1 MAGCRSSLLSTSLI
15 LFLSLTAL
23 ANCRLLLHKSH
34 YFSIFTQSSE
44 WPDELVRCS
53 ISESAD
59 VSLVMSCA
67 FFVCYTLVGIQ
78 DDMYVSA
85 SQISLLVL
93 LSRRLYD
100 DFCRSS
106 LLLLRVKSMCSS
118 SALAL
123 SYYICI
129 SYHLVQEFIVFH
141 LSCFF
146 LLLRFHFD
154 SIVRKCF
161 YVEFIHVA
169 CTCVVL
175 LVPWEIILLGSVGWL
190 PPNDNPF
197 LVHVFSSFLPFLL
210 GIFIHELDC
219 KCDDIRFDLRL
230 R

>member
-1 MAGCRSSLLSTSLI
+1 MAGRTCPLVHIWECRCFLGYVLS
-15 LFLSLTAL
+15 
-23 ANCRLLLHKSH
+23 
-34 YFSIFTQSSE
+34 
-44 WPDELVRCS
+44 
-53 ISESAD
+53 
-59 VSLVMSCA
+59 
-67 FFVCYTLVGIQ
+67 FFCYTLVGIQ

-93 LSRRLYD
+93 LFRRLYD

-106 LLLLRVKSMCSS
+106 LLLLRVTSMCSS

-161 YVEFIHVA
+161 YVEFTHVVR
-169 CTCVVL
+169 TCVVCPAGSL
-175 LVPWEIILLGSVGWL
+175 GNHLVRVGWL
-190 PPNDNPF
+190 
-197 LVHVFSSFLPFLL
+197 VTS
-210 GIFIHELDC
+210 
-219 KCDDIRFDLRL
+219 KR
-230 R
+230 

>member
-1 MAGCRSSLLSTSLI
+1 
-15 LFLSLTAL
+15 
-23 ANCRLLLHKSH
+23 
-34 YFSIFTQSSE
+34 
-44 WPDELVRCS
+44 
-53 ISESAD
+53 
-59 VSLVMSCA
+59 MSCA
-67 FFVCYTLVGIQ
+67 FFCYTLVGIQ

-169 CTCVVL
+169 CTRVVL

-197 LVHVFSSFLPFLL
+197 LVHVFYSASFSSWNFHSWIGLQMRRHP
-210 GIFIHELDC
+210 
-219 KCDDIRFDLRL
+219 IRFKVTINVFLHKL
-230 R
+230 YLFF